1 MNKIDLLQNL
11 VRLYGG
17 KASDEDIK
25 TYLDVY
31 SQLLNG
37 DIDYAKLYKLV
48 CDKWEYSTLMPTP
61 KFMKEQVSESIIMN
75 HKQKEKIYRYDCIM
89 LENSEIFGIKKNQIR
104 TANRDQLIILRNNGV
119 KLKVK
124 NSYPI

>member
-37 DIDYAKLYKLV
+37 DIDYAKLYKLI

-61 KFMKEQVSESIIMN
+61 KFIKEQVFESKI
-75 HKQKEKIYRYDCIM
+75 KSPKKKEKTYRYDCIM
-89 LENSEIFGIKKNQIR
+89 LEDSEKFSIKKDEVR
-104 TANRDQLIILRNNGV
+104 TANKDQLINLKKNGV
-119 KLKVK
+119 RLKVK
-124 NSYPI
+124 NAYPI